1 MYQKPAGFNQMKRF
15 LILSAIAV
23 ALIIVLVL
31 VVNYVKTKRTKSFS
45 PEDEVVYT
53 DGNLR
58 VRVFYNRPYKKGREI
73 FGGLVPYKEVWR
85 TGANE
90 ATIFETNKTLLIEDK
105 KLSPGKY
112 SLWTIPDSL
121 TWTVIFN
128 SETGQW
134 GINHKGEANRNP
146 ELDIL
151 TVPVHATTQNREFEQ
166 FTITFEKIGNEAEMV
181 LLWDNTVVALP
192 FSY

>member
-1 MYQKPAGFNQMKRF
+1 MKRF

-31 VVNYVKTKRTKSFS
+31 VVNYIQTKRTKSFS
-45 PEDEVVYT
+45 PEDEVVYS

-90 ATIFETNKTLLIEDK
+90 ATVFETNKTLVIENK

-128 SETGQW
+128 SEAGQL
-134 GINHKGEANRNP
+134 GINHKGQANRNP
-146 ELDIL
+146 ELDVL
-151 TVPVHATTQNREFEQ
+151 SVPVHATVQNREFEQ

-181 LLWDNTVVALP
+181 LLWDNTVVAVP